1 MTVLDETGTSA
12 PCHLDVQWLGYWGGK
27 PSGIACGEPSSA
39 TVSLGCIH
47 EHLDSVRICPAC
59 AVDMQ
64 HAAGCLTCLRCWNG
78 PERHDCY
85 CLVVIGWDGGEKT
98 TVQEAA

>member
-1 MTVLDETGTSA
+1 MTALDETGTSA
-12 PCHLDVQWLGYWGGK
+12 PCHLDVQWLGYWGDK
-27 PSGIACGEPSSA
+27 PSGIACGGPSSA

-64 HAAGCLTCLRCWNG
+64 DAAGGITCPRCWRWHG
-78 PERHDCY
+78 HDCY
-85 CLVVIGWDGGEKT
+85 CLVVIDWDSGEKT
-98 TVQEAA
+98 TVQEPAR